1 MHFQPFQR
9 LLGEPSDVLGKST
22 LRFMDFPFASHWKT
36 TIFAIE
42 TRKTVS
48 NTPLKTNSYETFI
61 FSYPRYD
68 DDVHIG

>member
-1 MHFQPFQR
+1 
-9 LLGEPSDVLGKST
+9 
-22 LRFMDFPFASHWKT
+22 MDFPFASHWKT

-48 NTPLKTNSYETFI
+48 NTPPLKTNSYETFI

>member
-1 MHFQPFQR
+1 
-9 LLGEPSDVLGKST
+9 
-22 LRFMDFPFASHWKT
+22 MDFPFASHWKT

-61 FSYPRYD
+61 FSYLRYD

>member
-1 MHFQPFQR
+1 
-9 LLGEPSDVLGKST
+9 
-22 LRFMDFPFASHWKT
+22 MDFPFASHWKSI
-36 TIFAIE
+36 IFAIE